1 MSFYSDQATQFEQT
15 AQTIQDRLSNEG
27 STLDDATYSSLEAQR
42 DALLDKVNTLA
53 LADIQAQ
60 LAQLK
65 IDQTELAKCTKDLN
79 DAVKNVKRLDQVLAI
94 VSAAVTLATALA
106 SADPGKILDAI
117 GSVEK
122 AVAGAVAKP
131 AANGV
136 AGGLSIAA
144 SGDSSKSK
152 S

>member
-1 MSFYSDQATQFEQT
+1 MSFYSDQAAQFEQT

-27 STLDDATYSSLEAQR
+27 ATLDDATYGSLEAQR
-42 DALLDKVNTLA
+42 DALLDKANTMI
-53 LADIQAQ
+53 LADVQAQ

-65 IDQTELAKCTKDLN
+65 IDQTRLAKCTKDLN

-117 GSVEK
+117 GSGEK
-122 AVAGAVAKP
+122 AVAAAFAKP